1 MTQTE
6 NLIADGEPLMTREQL
21 LQFLNAAGFPISRS
35 SLNKLCSPAAG
46 LGPPPPLLVGEKA
59 PLCPRSSSRVGLKP
73 FDVGARSHRANA
85 ARSGG

>member
-46 LGPPPPLLVGEKA
+46 APRPRWTQRRRKGHPGEHQ
-59 PLCPRSSSRVGLKP
+59 SV
-73 FDVGARSHRANA
+73 
-85 ARSGG
+85 